1 MQQLQVSR
9 DDLVEVIQQMTHDLI
24 RNESYSEQLWEL
36 LQLQYLISNL
46 YVREE

>member
-24 RNESYSEQLWEL
+24 RNESYSERLWEL

>member
-24 RNESYSEQLWEL
+24 RNKSYSERLWEL

>member
-9 DDLVEVIQQMTHDLI
+9 DDLVDVIQQMTHDLI
-24 RNESYSEQLWEL
+24 RNEGYSEKLWEL